1 MKKWLVPAL
10 MAALLVFSSFVSG
23 LILRSRIE
31 RDRAL
36 ILVTLKQREKIGRR
50 DLSSGEFSVAHQKA
64 VRAALMD
71 IQTLS
76 FKKLAV
82 KKDKFLGLLREKID
96 LVFEDIVRVS
106 DNSENCRFTLTFIDS
121 NQRPGEFSGKGDLV
135 GITFGGGFIFL
146 DKSIFKHAKNEAMLA
161 GVIAHEIGHSLL
173 QHGTR
178 RDQYK
183 NYLFLP
189 FNSAYYFGFHAGWGI
204 YPLMLEGK
212 REAQEQEEADIIAV
226 QYLFRAGYDP
236 EEYLKLLKNSKLRY
250 SEVLKSEF
258 LELKKIFPNRKL
270 ERFRHMSEDDFI
282 KKYKS
287 AK

>member
-10 MAALLVFSSFVSG
+10 IVVIFISSSFISG
-23 LILRSRIE
+23 LILQSRIE
-31 RDRAL
+31 RDRAS
-36 ILVTLKQREKIGRR
+36 ILALLGQRKNIGKRN
-50 DLSSGEFSVAHQKA
+50 LAVGEFSVDLETAKT
-64 VRAALMD
+64 AAIKN

-76 FKKLAV
+76 FQKLV
-82 KKDKFLGLLREKID
+82 IKEDKFPD
-96 LVFEDIVRVS
+96 SLVEQINLVLKDIVKVS
-106 DNSENCRFTLTFIDS
+106 DDSENCRFTLTFIDS
-121 NQRPGEFSGKGDLV
+121 NRRPGEFSGMGDLV

-161 GVIAHEIGHSLL
+161 GVIAHEMGHSLL

-178 RDQYK
+178 RDEYR

-189 FNSAYYFGFHAGWGI
+189 FNLAYYFGFHAGWGI
-204 YPLMLEGK
+204 YPFRIEGE
-212 REAQEQEEADIIAV
+212 RTIQEQEEADIIAV
-226 QYLFRAGYDP
+226 QYLFKAGYDP
-236 EEYLKLLKNSKLRY
+236 EEYFRLLKNSKLRY
-250 SEVLKSEF
+250 SEVLKNEF
-258 LELKKIFPNRKL
+258 LELKKIFPGRKL